1 MHIYIYI
8 VSFLYIMAGA
18 LIAFLYTLRGGKIY
32 KAIPL
37 GWGLCILGSFC
48 AALIFPLMVDVLNGH
63 YTRFFP
69 EGNGIPLVVVFGW
82 YHISIVVAV
91 ATILRK
97 VIILFRPQSHFL
109 GANPVRKKTRLYLYI
124 GSFYLLLAVVMFI
137 SITIGSVSK
146 WRNNRTYLLYKTDH
160 NVLLEAC
167 RELSHQ
173 VSIGT
178 LEPKLYQ
185 IDRGFGEP
193 LEETKQF
200 PRIITGL
207 NPMFIY
213 IYPNG
218 IIDIVISIDIRNDV
232 SYGKYGVIEF
242 PENFERNKG
251 NEGKYKKYSDP
262 SWGIELIK
270 GLKYYDE
277 DFEKHPEHKKEV
289 EELLKK
295 NKQIQDDL
303 RIISAS

>member
-1 MHIYIYI
+1 LNDDLKPDAPALGSLMHIYIYI

-18 LIAFLYTLRGGKIY
+18 LIAFLYTLRGGKFY

-91 ATILRK
+91 AGVLRQ
-97 VIILFRPQSHFL
+97 IIIHFLPQSQFF

-137 SITIGSVSK
+137 SITIGSISK
-146 WRNNRTYLLYKTDH
+146 WRNGRTYLLYKTDH
-160 NVLLEAC
+160 KALLEAG

-173 VSIGT
+173 VSTGR
-178 LEPKLYQ
+178 LEPTLYE

-193 LEETKQF
+193 LEAAKKF

-207 NPMFIY
+207 NPRFVFIH
-213 IYPNG
+213 PNG
-218 IIDIVISIDIRNDV
+218 IIDIRAYDRHNVCYDV
-232 SYGKYGVIEF
+232 RIF
-242 PENFERNKG
+242 PENFEG

-277 DFEKHPEHKKEV
+277 DFEKHPEHKKKIED
-289 EELLKK
+289 LL
-295 NKQIQDDL
+295 NKRKAQP
-303 RIISAS
+303 